1 MQVITALVNAKTQ
14 SEVHSI
20 EKKYKD
26 ILPKI
31 QHYNL
36 MRWVNN
42 ASIRIANVERMKKET
57 WKELMN

>member
-1 MQVITALVNAKTQ
+1 MEIITKLMDATTLN
-14 SEVHSI
+14 EVHAI
-20 EKKYKD
+20 ERKYKE

-42 ASIRIANVERMKKET
+42 ASIRIARIEREKKQT
-57 WKELMN
+57 FKTQLN

>member
-1 MQVITALVNAKTQ
+1 MEIITKLMDATTLN
-14 SEVHSI
+14 EVHAI
-20 EKKYKD
+20 ERKYKE

-42 ASIRIANVERMKKET
+42 ASIRIANVEREKK
-57 WKELMN
+57 KSFANLLN

>member
-1 MQVITALVNAKTQ
+1 MTVITELLSATKQ
-14 SEVHSI
+14 SEIHSI
-20 EKKYKD
+20 ERKYRE

-42 ASIRIANVERMKKET
+42 ASIRIARVEREKMKSYKT
-57 WKELMN
+57 QLN

>member
-1 MQVITALVNAKTQ
+1 MQVITALMNAKTQ
-14 SEVHSI
+14 SEVLSI
-20 EKKYKD
+20 EKKYKE

-42 ASIRIANVERMKKET
+42 ASIRIANVEREKK
-57 WKELMN
+57 LSFGNLLN

>member
-1 MQVITALVNAKTQ
+1 MNVITSLMNATTQ
-14 SEVHSI
+14 SEVHAI

-42 ASIRIANVERMKKET
+42 ASIRIARIERERK
-57 WKELMN
+57 LSFANQLN

>member
-1 MQVITALVNAKTQ
+1 MVIITRLMEARTLA
-14 SEVHSI
+14 EVHKI
-20 EKKYKD
+20 EREAKE

-42 ASIRIANVERMKKET
+42 ASIRIANVERERKLSFKNF
-57 WKELMN
+57 LN

>member
-1 MQVITALVNAKTQ
+1 MEIITKLLDAKSL
-14 SEVHSI
+14 SEVHKI
-20 EKKYKD
+20 EREAKE

-42 ASIRIANVERMKKET
+42 ASIRIARIEREKKQSF
-57 WKELMN
+57 KLQLN